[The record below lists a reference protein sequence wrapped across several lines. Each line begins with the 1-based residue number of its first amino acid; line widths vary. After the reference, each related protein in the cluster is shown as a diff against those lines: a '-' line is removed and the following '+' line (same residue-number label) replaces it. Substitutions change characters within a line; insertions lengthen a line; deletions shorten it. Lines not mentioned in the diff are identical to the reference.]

1 MDNINVKAAPG
12 LKVPTEEDARKY
24 ITDAAQVPD
33 TAYYRRRL
41 ADGDLVRVETPAVQQ
56 APAETTPPAD
66 SADTADTTSPKSA
79 RSAGNA
85 NRAKGE

>member
-12 LKVPTEEDARKY
+12 LQVPMEEDARKY
-24 ITDAAQVPD
+24 ITDTTSVPN

-41 ADGDLVRVETPAVQQ
+41 ADGDLVRVDP
-56 APAETTPPAD
+56 APAPDALPESAPPTDITDPAD
-66 SADTADTTSPKSA
+66 STPSKPA
-79 RSAGNA
+79 RPAGA